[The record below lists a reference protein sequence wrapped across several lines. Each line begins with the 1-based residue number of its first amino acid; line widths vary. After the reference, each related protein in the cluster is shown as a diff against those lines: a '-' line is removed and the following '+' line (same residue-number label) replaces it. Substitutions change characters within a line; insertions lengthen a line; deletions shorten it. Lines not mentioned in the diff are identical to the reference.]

1 MNVETP
7 EDNRKREEARLTEE
21 AYKLAD
27 GTRLAGFDPIPIFN
41 AALQREQDEFRARR
55 DAPISRPRWKN
66 QDERKSKFPAEVRN
80 QILDYVWETQKQ
92 LKGRGFFGRT
102 LERKLWEQTEQKFNH
117 LSLSYSEYRKT
128 INGSSAN
135 TYARGIEYRAPK
147 TIFSSC

>member
-27 GTRLAGFDPIPIFN
+27 RIRRAGFDPSPIIN
-41 AALQREQDEFRARR
+41 AGLQREQGEFRARR
-55 DAPISRPRWKN
+55 DAPIPRWKN

-92 LKGRGFFGRT
+92 LRGRGFSGQS
-102 LERKLWEQTEQKFNH
+102 LEGKLWEKTDEEFKH

-128 INGSSAN
+128 INGSSEN
-135 TYARGIEYRAPK
+135 TYARGIKYRTP
-147 TIFSSC
+147 